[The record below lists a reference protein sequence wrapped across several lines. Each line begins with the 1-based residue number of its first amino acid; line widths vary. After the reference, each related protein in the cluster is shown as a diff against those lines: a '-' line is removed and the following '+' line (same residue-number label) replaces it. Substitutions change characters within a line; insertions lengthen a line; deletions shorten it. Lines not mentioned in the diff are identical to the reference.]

1 MFEFLDTYRDLTMIS
16 ITLRMVFAVI
26 CGGCI
31 GLERT
36 YKRHDAGFRT
46 HILICL
52 GACMTTLIG
61 QYLSLS
67 LGYYTDV
74 TRLGAQ
80 VIAGVGFIGAGAII
94 VTQREQVKGLT
105 TAAGLWASAIVGLS
119 LGAGFFEGGLYTTF
133 LIMITELFLSKLE
146 YKIFRHSQEM
156 NLYVEYQDSSQL
168 ETVLALFREIGIT
181 IQSMEVTRSKSSER
195 HNAGALF
202 LLRLNN
208 KILPEEL
215 LIQLNLMEG
224 VALAAEL

>member
-1 MFEFLDTYRDLTMIS
+1 MFEFFDAYRDLTMMS
-16 ITLRMVFAVI
+16 ITLRMVLSVL
-26 CGGCI
+26 CGGFI

-61 QYLSLS
+61 QYLSLT
-67 LGYYTDV
+67 LGYYTDI

-119 LGAGFFEGGLYTTF
+119 LGAGFFEGGLYTTL
-133 LIMITELFLSKLE
+133 LILFTELCLSKLE
-146 YKIFRHSQEM
+146 YFIFRHSKEM
-156 NLYVEYQDSSQL
+156 NLYLEYVDSSTL
-168 ETVLALFREIGIT
+168 ELILTLFRTKGIT
-181 IQSMEVTRSKSSER
+181 VQNMEVTRSKGSER
-195 HNAGALF
+195 YNAGAL
-202 LLRLNN
+202 LLIRLNDTIAP
-208 KILPEEL
+208 KEL
-215 LIQLNLMEG
+215 LIRLNEMDGIL
-224 VALAAEL
+224 LAAEL